1 MSLTYYSIYITEY
14 SLSWSCYSLSE
25 TCHSLCDR
33 GPGAWVTRFAAIW
46 GSLMDHFLII
56 YGSVY
61 WIGPPDM
68 WINHSGKTVYTTVL
82 WGSFRAYLLTVT
94 TDTLRFL
101 AGSRAS
107 PGHRSAA
114 STDNIQTE
122 VAWYTDNVYIP
133 LLYCVLS
140 EDVQC
145 DLCSGVRQECV
156 VDHKIRT
163 PA

>member
-1 MSLTYYSIYITEY
+1 MSLTYFSICITEY
-14 SLSWSCYSLSE
+14 SLSLACYSLSE
-25 TCHSLCDR
+25 IYHSLCDR

-46 GSLMDHFLII
+46 GSLMVPLLII
-56 YGSVY
+56 HGSVY
-61 WIGPPDM
+61 WIEPPDM
-68 WINHSGKTVYTTVL
+68 WINHPRETAYTTAYK
-82 WGSFRAYLLTVT
+82 GFRAYLLTVT

-101 AGSRAS
+101 AGSRVS

-163 PA
+163 PE

>member
-1 MSLTYYSIYITEY
+1 MHYWIQLIISMLQFIRNIPQ
-14 SLSWSCYSLSE
+14 LMWSWSRSMSDKVCSDMGIFNGSFVD
-25 TCHSLCDR
+25 HSWICLLDR
-33 GPGAWVTRFAAIW
+33 A
-46 GSLMDHFLII
+46 
-56 YGSVY
+56 
-61 WIGPPDM
+61 
-68 WINHSGKTVYTTVL
+68 SGYVDKSSRRTAHTTVL
-82 WGSFRAYLLTVT
+82 WKGFRAYLLTVT

-101 AGSRAS
+101 AGSRVS

-163 PA
+163 PE

>member
-1 MSLTYYSIYITEY
+1 MSLTYFSIWITEY
-14 SLSWSCYSLSE
+14 SLSLACYSLSV

-33 GPGAWVTRFAAIW
+33 GPGPWVTRFAAIW
-46 GSLMDHFLII
+46 GSLMDPLLII
-56 YGSVY
+56 HGSVY
-61 WIGPPDM
+61 WIEPPDM
-68 WINHSGKTVYTTVL
+68 WINHPWETAYTTAYK
-82 WGSFRAYLLTVT
+82 GFRAYLLTVT
-94 TDTLRFL
+94 TDILRFL

-163 PA
+163 PE